1 MTYDE
6 LAETLN
12 TDEVFSKYFEVT
24 VKAADTE
31 VGSKSE
37 GTGLDKGDTYYDT
50 AMYIPYTTS
59 DNFARHLAQHCVYT
73 SLKTYPTHGVI
84 GCGRLNGVNL
94 TNVAN
99 RVNEIL
105 ALDFDLYAKK
115 NNGNNMLDNN
125 NMPHPIGRC
134 ISIPFMQYIVT
145 TGNGYNY
152 VSNGAAGYAG
162 MISTLN
168 ADKSSTNQAIDLPTL
183 AFELSNYQLSK
194 LTGKGIVTV
203 KNTTTGTVIT
213 DGITMAP
220 VDSAYRRLST
230 TKIINVVDA
239 GLREV
244 ISPYIGTQDN
254 LANRN
259 SLNTAITSLLN
270 KFKDKLINY
279 YSFKVLTDSTSA
291 RLGIIKIQ
299 YVIIPYNEI
308 KEVRNTISV
317 QESN

>member
-12 TDEVFSKYFEVT
+12 TDEVFSKYFKVT

-145 TGNGYNY
+145 TGNGYN
-152 VSNGAAGYAG
+152 G
-162 MISTLN
+162 
-168 ADKSSTNQAIDLPTL
+168 SS
-183 AFELSNYQLSK
+183 
-194 LTGKGIVTV
+194 
-203 KNTTTGTVIT
+203 
-213 DGITMAP
+213 
-220 VDSAYRRLST
+220 
-230 TKIINVVDA
+230 
-239 GLREV
+239 
-244 ISPYIGTQDN
+244 
-254 LANRN
+254 
-259 SLNTAITSLLN
+259 
-270 KFKDKLINY
+270 
-279 YSFKVLTDSTSA
+279 
-291 RLGIIKIQ
+291 
-299 YVIIPYNEI
+299 
-308 KEVRNTISV
+308 
-317 QESN
+317 